1 MKRWRDGGFEDES
14 DRRDEVTPGPLEVQ
28 SLAPHGPLRR
38 LALPFGIAFIV
49 LIVVLAR
56 TSQLVTYFSGP
67 SQTPAPPTPIT
78 WVDTTAEPTPP
89 PTPTRTPGTRPAPTS
104 LLLPE
109 VDVAYGLFQLGWVSP
124 GDTIPF
130 TITLTNNSGSGIPF
144 APCPLYR
151 MYLVGSA
158 EPQAD
163 RLLNCAAAGSGLR
176 PGQSLSFD
184 MMFTVPADAPVGDG
198 LISWEARSGFR
209 GSVTIPVSVGPPI
222 LPSDATPGAS

>member
-1 MKRWRDGGFEDES
+1 MKRWRDRDFEDDS
-14 DRRDEVTPGPLEVQ
+14 DRRDEIPPGPLEVQ

-38 LALPFGIAFIV
+38 FGLPVGIALIV
-49 LIVVLAR
+49 LIVVLVR
-56 TSQLVTYFSGP
+56 TTQLVTYFGG
-67 SQTPAPPTPIT
+67 SQPTPAPPTPIT

-89 PTPTRTPGTRPAPTS
+89 PTPTPTPGAKPTPTP

-109 VDVAYGLFQLGWVSP
+109 VDVAYELFQLGWRSP
-124 GDTIPF
+124 GDTIHF
-130 TITLTNNSGSGIPF
+130 TITLTNNSGSAIPF

-158 EPQAD
+158 EPKAD
-163 RLLNCAAAGSGLR
+163 RLLNCPAAGSGLR

-184 MMFTVPADAPVGDG
+184 MAFVMPADASAGDG

-209 GSVTIPVSVGPPI
+209 GSTTIPVSVGPPL
-222 LPSDATPGAS
+222 LPSGETPSAS